1 MEYIIPFNKPYL
13 VGNEWDY
20 IRFAAEN
27 LGKLSGNGFY
37 TRQCQE
43 FFQSR
48 YGFHRC
54 FATTSG
60 TDALEMAALLMDIQE
75 GDEVIVPSF
84 TFVSSANAFAL
95 RGAKLIFVDSHED
108 FPNLDVNT
116 IEPLISSK
124 TKAIVAVHYAGVSCE
139 IDQLKKLADK
149 YKIFLVEDAAQAIE
163 SFEGGR
169 VLGSFG
175 QLATF
180 SFHETKNIHC
190 GEGGMLVVNDPNL
203 VKRAEILWEKG
214 TDRAA
219 FFRGESDK
227 YGWKDLGSSFLLSEL
242 NAAFLWAQLENLD
255 AIQERR
261 KQIWEDYQNWFS
273 GVKRKPSVLHI
284 SYLENLEQGF
294 QGLGKVE
301 FQTQPGNYHLF
312 YLLFENA
319 NLRQQYI
326 DRLRQNGIL
335 AVFHYQSLHKSEFIQ
350 KHQPEEFARTLPN
363 SDRFS
368 DCLLRLP
375 LFYELPNLLR

>member
-1 MEYIIPFNKPYL
+1 MEYLIPFNKPYL

-20 IRFAAEN
+20 ICFAAEN

-37 TRQCQE
+37 TAKCQA
-43 FFQSR
+43 FFQNR

-54 FATTSG
+54 FLTTSG

-95 RGAKLIFVDSHED
+95 RGAKLVFVDSHED
-108 FPNLDVNT
+108 FPNLDVDI
-116 IEPLISSK
+116 IEPLITSK
-124 TKAIVAVHYAGVSCE
+124 TKAIVAVHYGGASCDIE
-139 IDQLKKLADK
+139 ALKDLADR
-149 YKIFLVEDAAQAIE
+149 YGAFLIEDAAQAIN
-163 SFEGGR
+163 SFEEGKA
-169 VLGSFG
+169 LGSFG
-175 QLATF
+175 QLSAF

-203 VKRAEILWEKG
+203 EKRAEIIWEKG

-219 FFRGESDK
+219 FFRGERDK

-242 NAAFLWAQLENLD
+242 NAAFLWAQLENLN

-261 KQIWEDYQNWFS
+261 KQIWEDYLGWFS
-273 GVKRKPSVLHI
+273 GLKKEPNLLQKD
-284 SYLENLEQGF
+284 YLEILEQAF

-319 NLRQQYI
+319 EFRQEYI
-326 DRLRQNGIL
+326 DRLKEKGIL
-335 AVFHYQSLHKSEFIQ
+335 VVFHYQSLHKSEFIQ
-350 KHQPEEFARTLPN
+350 KHQPKQFARDLPN

-375 LFYELPNLLR
+375 LFYELPDLT

>member
-1 MEYIIPFNKPYL
+1 MQN
-13 VGNEWDY
+13 
-20 IRFAAEN
+20 AAEN

-37 TRQCQE
+37 TRQCQQ
-43 FFQSR
+43 FFQDQ
-48 YGFHRC
+48 YGFYRC
-54 FATTSG
+54 FLTTSG
-60 TDALEMAALLMDIQE
+60 TDALEMAALLMEIQE

-95 RGAKLIFVDSHED
+95 RGAKLVFVDSQED

-116 IEPLISSK
+116 IGPLITSK
-124 TKAIVAVHYAGVSCE
+124 TKAIVAVHYAGVSCAIE
-139 IDQLKKLADK
+139 QLKKLADK
-149 YKIFLVEDAAQAIE
+149 HKIFLVEDAAQAIE

-169 VLGSFG
+169 ALGSFG

-203 VKRAEILWEKG
+203 EKRAEIIWEKG

-219 FFRGESDK
+219 FFRGERDK

-261 KQIWEDYQNWFS
+261 KQIWEDYQGWFS
-273 GVKRKPSVLHI
+273 GLKKEPSVLQKT
-284 SYLENLEQGF
+284 YLEILEQAL

-326 DRLRQNGIL
+326 DRLKQNGIL
-335 AVFHYQSLHKSEFIQ
+335 AVFHYQGLHKSEFIQ
-350 KHQPEEFARTLPN
+350 KYQPDEFAKTLPN

-375 LFYELPNLLR
+375 LFYELPDLK